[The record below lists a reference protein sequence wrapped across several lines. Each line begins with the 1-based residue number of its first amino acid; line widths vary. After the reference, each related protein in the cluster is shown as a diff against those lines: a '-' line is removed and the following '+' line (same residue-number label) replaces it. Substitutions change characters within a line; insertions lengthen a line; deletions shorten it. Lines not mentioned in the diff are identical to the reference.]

1 MIEAFLFDFHRTLV
15 YSKPWLA
22 LEIRT
27 LPRAAFA
34 YLARAGHIPLLDEEQ
49 FARADAVFRAA
60 RMRAEETGYETSHV
74 EDLRDMLQALGL
86 QDRVPDEVIEGTV
99 AELHRRCVES
109 AELMDGAAEALTDL
123 KGMGY
128 RLGIV
133 SNAAYSPFLTW
144 TLERFG
150 LAGFFELVIVSAD
163 VHTRKPW
170 LRIFEIA
177 LERMELLPHQVA
189 YVGDDFRK
197 DVQASK
203 RLGMRALWFR
213 PEEEPIAAER
223 RKVAD
228 AVVTSLKQVPL
239 FGERWR
245 ERES

>member
-15 YSKPWLA
+15 YSRAWLA
-22 LEIRT
+22 LEIKT

-34 YLARAGHIPLLDEEQ
+34 YLARTGRIPLLDEEQ
-49 FARADAVFRAA
+49 FARAEAVFRAA

-74 EDLRDMLQALGL
+74 EDLRDMVEALGL
-86 QDRVPDEVIEGTV
+86 RDAVPDRVVEQTV
-99 AELHRRCVES
+99 AELHRRCVET
-109 AELMDGAAEALTDL
+109 AELMDGATRALTDL

-150 LAGFFELVIVSAD
+150 LSGFFELVVVSAD

-170 LRIFEIA
+170 LRIFEIT
-177 LERMELLPHQVA
+177 LERMELLPQQVV

-203 RLGMRALWFR
+203 ELGMRALWFR
-213 PEEEPIAAER
+213 PDEEPIAAEQ

-228 AVVTSLKQVPL
+228 AVISSLKQVPL
-239 FGERWR
+239 YGERWR